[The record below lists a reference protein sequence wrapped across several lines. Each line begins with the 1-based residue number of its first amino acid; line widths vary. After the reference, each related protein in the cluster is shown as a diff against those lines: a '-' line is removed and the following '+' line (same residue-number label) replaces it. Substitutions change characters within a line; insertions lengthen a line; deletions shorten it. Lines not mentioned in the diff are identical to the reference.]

1 MASSPVSSL
10 GSQSARK
17 ATPKRSPRP
26 RKVTASGPQWPS
38 SDSSDDDDDEEV
50 RRLEAALAA
59 AKAKKQ
65 REAIRAVA
73 ASRELCRELWAASS
87 KEVRRLATLCGIRDN
102 QKSTDYHLAELEKLV
117 EESSLPPAPAP
128 KSARVAT
135 ATSGYDT
142 LEAHMLS
149 IAQLK
154 AISGCANIT
163 PGAARGSFGGTIPTS
178 QERSLPTD
186 VLTKVLEFL
195 PLDDAAAAKQL
206 SSLTASAARQA
217 LTRGRWRPFK
227 TFCQDGD
234 GQGRRMI
241 GHLSYTDQDFALFD
255 EVWALEP
262 GAVMKE
268 LTLWPPMHP
277 MGRNSEE
284 IEGAL
289 RYLDLVE
296 PEPTSGFGRIVAAFA
311 ASRGLVTPPIS
322 GDADW
327 GVGGWA
333 RGIINQ
339 WGNRVRGKH
348 PLHAGLASGS
358 IDLGLSAWETPTDGA
373 KFILRQLH
381 NFGFWSYAEFMGRV
395 PDWLDRRKAEIFVEA
410 YEEIAE
416 ELWDIQEREA
426 YIRQMRAEYLGVPLS
441 AVRAEIMGIPLSDA
455 ESEDDGSDSEEEESS
470 DHEECV
476 IM

>member
-1 MASSPVSSL
+1 MPSPVSSPVSSL

-17 ATPKRSPRP
+17 ATPRRSPRP

-142 LEAHMLS
+142 LEAHILS

-195 PLDDAAAAKQL
+195 PLDDAVAAKQL
-206 SSLTASAARQA
+206 SSLTASAARRA

-227 TFCQDGD
+227 TFCLDGD
-234 GQGRRMI
+234 GRGCEVIALQ
-241 GHLSYTDQDFALFD
+241 SYTDQDRALLR

-262 GAVMKE
+262 GAVINE
-268 LTLWPPMHP
+268 LTLWPLMPST
-277 MGRNSEE
+277 GQNCDE
-284 IEGAL
+284 IEGVM
-289 RYLDLVE
+289 RYLALVE
-296 PEPTSGFGRIVAAFA
+296 PEATSGFGRIVAAFA
-311 ASRGLVTPPIS
+311 ASGGL
-322 GDADW
+322 A
-327 GVGGWA
+327 A
-333 RGIINQ
+333 RGIICQ
-339 WGNRVRGKH
+339 WSGRVDGD
-348 PLHAGLASGS
+348 LHAGLEQGN

-373 KFILRQLH
+373 KFILRQVLS
-381 NFGFWSYAEFMGRV
+381 FGFWSHAEFMGRV
-395 PDWLDRRKAEIFVEA
+395 DNWLDRRKAEIFEEA

-416 ELWDIQEREA
+416 ELEEIEEREEH
-426 YIRQMRAEYLGVPLS
+426 YRALALGGV
-441 AVRAEIMGIPLSDA
+441 
-455 ESEDDGSDSEEEESS
+455 EDY
-470 DHEECV
+470 
-476 IM
+476 

>member
-1 MASSPVSSL
+1 MPSPVSSPVSSL

-17 ATPKRSPRP
+17 ATPRRSPRP
-26 RKVTASGPQWPS
+26 RKVTASGPRWPS

-59 AKAKKQ
+59 ATKAKKQ

-195 PLDDAAAAKQL
+195 PLDDAAATKQL
-206 SSLTASAARQA
+206 SSTTASAARGA

-234 GQGRRMI
+234 GRGCRTIALQ
-241 GHLSYTDQDFALFD
+241 SYTDQDRALLR
-255 EVWALEP
+255 EVWALES

-268 LTLWPPMHP
+268 LTLWPSMTPGGQNHL
-277 MGRNSEE
+277 

-289 RYLDLVE
+289 RYLALVE
-296 PEPTSGFGRIVAAFA
+296 PEPTSGFGRIAAAFA
-311 ASRGLVTPPIS
+311 ASGGLARPPFRIPTIF
-322 GDADW
+322 GDADL
-327 GVGGWA
+327 GPGEWA
-333 RGIINQ
+333 RGILCQ
-339 WGNRVRGKH
+339 WSDRVDGDDQ
-348 PLHAGLASGS
+348 LHAGLASGS

-373 KFILRQLH
+373 KFILRQVIF
-381 NFGFWSYAEFMGRV
+381 FGLSPDEFMDRV
-395 PDWLDRRKAEIFVEA
+395 RHVWPDRRAAEIFVEA
-410 YEEIAE
+410 YEEIWE
-416 ELWDIQEREA
+416 ELDEI
-426 YIRQMRAEYLGVPLS
+426 AEQNADYLWQL
-441 AVRAEIMGIPLSDA
+441 MF
-455 ESEDDGSDSEEEESS
+455 EDD
-470 DHEECV
+470 
-476 IM
+476 

>member
-1 MASSPVSSL
+1 MPSPVSSPVSSL

-17 ATPKRSPRP
+17 ATPRRSPRP

-59 AKAKKQ
+59 ATKAKKQ

-87 KEVRRLATLCGIRDN
+87 KEVRRLAKLCGIRDN

-117 EESSLPPAPAP
+117 EESSLPPPPAP
-128 KSARVAT
+128 KIARVAT

-195 PLDDAAAAKQL
+195 ALDDAAATKQL
-206 SSLTASAARQA
+206 SSTTAWAARGA

-234 GQGRRMI
+234 GRGCRTIALQ
-241 GHLSYTDQDFALFD
+241 SYTDQDRALLR
-255 EVWALEP
+255 EVWALES

-268 LTLWPPMHP
+268 LTLWPSMTPGGQNHL
-277 MGRNSEE
+277 

-289 RYLDLVE
+289 RYLALVE
-296 PEPTSGFGRIVAAFA
+296 PEPTSGFGRIAAAFA
-311 ASRGLVTPPIS
+311 ASGGLARPPFRIPTIF
-322 GDADW
+322 GDADL
-327 GVGGWA
+327 GPGEWA
-333 RGIINQ
+333 RGILCQ
-339 WGNRVRGKH
+339 WSDRVDGDDQ
-348 PLHAGLASGS
+348 LHAGLASGS

-373 KFILRQLH
+373 KFILRQVIF
-381 NFGFWSYAEFMGRV
+381 FGLSPDEFMDRV
-395 PDWLDRRKAEIFVEA
+395 RHVWPDRRAAEIFVEA
-410 YEEIAE
+410 YEEIWE
-416 ELWDIQEREA
+416 ELDEI
-426 YIRQMRAEYLGVPLS
+426 AEQNADYLWQL
-441 AVRAEIMGIPLSDA
+441 MF
-455 ESEDDGSDSEEEESS
+455 EDD
-470 DHEECV
+470 
-476 IM
+476 